1 MINLDTKAFADFKTV
16 DKTNLS
22 EFQGGGGQIVGRTL
36 YGGYLDDGVYRGNGI
51 EVLRARPYLSGEA
64 ITVPVVTAV

>member
-22 EFQGGGGQIVGRTL
+22 EFQGGGAKLLVERYMVVIQMMVSIVAMEL
-36 YGGYLDDGVYRGNGI
+36 
-51 EVLRARPYLSGEA
+51 EF
-64 ITVPVVTAV
+64 

>member
-22 EFQGGGGQIVGRTL
+22 EFQGGGRIVGRTL

-51 EVLRARPYLSGEA
+51 GVLRARPYLSGEA

>member
-22 EFQGGGGQIVGRTL
+22 EFQGGP
-36 YGGYLDDGVYRGNGI
+36 NCW
-51 EVLRARPYLSGEA
+51 
-64 ITVPVVTAV
+64 

>member
-1 MINLDTKAFADFKTV
+1 MINLDTKAFADLKTV

-22 EFQGGGGQIVGRTL
+22 EFQGGRIVGRTL

-51 EVLRARPYLSGEA
+51 GVLRARPYLSGEA